1 MVCCTAPWRSA
12 SRHPQAWAGVNGRVL
27 NVFRVRQSLGP
38 KYRPAWRFN
47 PAVLTTTPSIASPSP
62 HFQQHT
68 GGGGASR
75 GGGGAQPPP
84 PPPAALL
91 AANALSPRRSAANG
105 QQTGLAP
112 AKTCARRESFRCKHH
127 RPELDSTAQQ
137 HARTVAH
144 GTIFRIQP
152 HIAHRPHVRRTLAR
166 NAERHLRSFLGGSY
180 CASHTAVQC
189 TQGAPVHVQSALRNH
204 TSERVTQSL
213 RCTRGRTTSAA
224 RLTPPHAG
232 QVPPTAGHLQSASDV
247 RATATRSCTLGGGV
261 RVTTRLEQQ
270 RSSIAR
276 ANAAATTPS
285 HTAECGA
292 QWTCPGANACIGTGA
307 HYGGGT
313 GPAAQW
319 EGLGG
324 VRRTAYAARRSRI
337 ALAAAHRRTAPTACL
352 ANAKACCGAPGP
364 SHTCCAPMARV

>member
-1 MVCCTAPWRSA
+1 MAFSQQAPTGLGRCQRASAERVQSA
-12 SRHPQAWAGVNGRVL
+12 S
-27 NVFRVRQSLGP
+27 VFGSH

-47 PAVLTTTPSIASPSP
+47 PAVLTTTPSIASPRP
-62 HFQQHT
+62 NFQQYT

-84 PPPAALL
+84 PPPPPALL

-112 AKTCARRESFRCKHH
+112 AKTCARPASFRCKHH
-127 RPELDSTAQQ
+127 RLGLDSTAQQ
-137 HARTVAH
+137 HACTVAR
-144 GTIFRIQP
+144 GTIFGIQP

-189 TQGAPVHVQSALRNH
+189 AQGAPVHVQSALRNH

-224 RLTPPHAG
+224 RLAPPHAG

-247 RATATRSCTLGGGV
+247 RATATRSYTLGGGCV
-261 RVTTRLEQQ
+261 SRQGGEG
-270 RSSIAR
+270 
-276 ANAAATTPS
+276 AAAQQHRSRQRPLPPPPS

-292 QWTCPGANACIGTGA
+292 QWTCPGATRVSAQVHTTVAAPGLPHSGRDWGACVELRMRLGAPETRSQRRTGA
-307 HYGGGT
+307 QR
-313 GPAAQW
+313 PQRA
-319 EGLGG
+319 
-324 VRRTAYAARRSRI
+324 
-337 ALAAAHRRTAPTACL
+337 
-352 ANAKACCGAPGP
+352 
-364 SHTCCAPMARV
+364 